1 MLKPKKIIQILSALL
16 LLGVFWIAFVLI
28 QGLFQRKLSHHEEFI
43 PKNAESVLEIEGEAL
58 IKTFVQEVL
67 LEGRFTDKADSYT
80 KSSKSS
86 EPLGMDYLSTFYVFT
101 VTENSKTLTGILV
114 NILDEKQFSR
124 AMKSEEA
131 AGTGFAVKNGVGLML
146 YDASERPLNMDK
158 MNAIASKIIGAK
170 SGFDLNL
177 LAGTTENAKMNYWQK
192 EYTFNDGSKSFKQL
206 KLAMTLEGNQ
216 LKVKGNA
223 NFNSAQSRNYPVLKK
238 SDLSIQSQFIPNKIN
253 EFWVNQMQDLGLKLP
268 KLSYVCGNY
277 HYSEPSPIPDLKVLP
292 HFDGIYA
299 FEENFQV
306 RLPLI
311 AMAASGKIN
320 ALNLKSFNIGNKTIY
335 YEQIDKRTVYLG
347 QSKYNPTPVTKNALL
362 EVSGDLKQLLEIRNG
377 GMISRLLALSPE
389 YNAAERFLSGIK
401 SSEFYIKDKEGKT
414 VDMSMEMEF
423 EDGKSA
429 MNEMVRLVMDL
440 GVWD

>member
-16 LLGVFWIAFVLI
+16 LLVVFWITFALI
-28 QGLFQRKLSHHEEFI
+28 QGLFERKISNHQLYI
-43 PKNAESVLEIEGEAL
+43 PENAESVLKIEGEAL

-67 LEGRFTDKADSYT
+67 LAGSSSDKLDNFSEG
-80 KSSKSS
+80 

-101 VTENSKTLTGILV
+101 LNENSKKLTGILV
-114 NILDEKQFSR
+114 NILDEKQFNR
-124 AMKSEEA
+124 AMKSEQT
-131 AGTGFAVKNGVGLML
+131 AGTGFAVQDGVGLML
-146 YDASERPLNMDK
+146 YDTSESPLSMDK
-158 MNAIASKIIGAK
+158 MNDIAAKIIATK
-170 SGFDLNL
+170 SGFDLTL
-177 LAGTTENAKMNYWQK
+177 LVGTTENAKLNYWQK
-192 EYTFNDGSKSFKQL
+192 EYTFNDGSKSFKQM
-206 KLAMTLEGNQ
+206 KLAMTLEGSQ
-216 LKVKGNA
+216 LKIKGKA
-223 NFNSAQSRNYPVLKK
+223 NFNSTQNRIYPALKK
-238 SDLSIQSQFIPNKIN
+238 NDLSIQSQFIPNKIN
-253 EFWVNQMQDLGLKLP
+253 EFWVNQMQDLGLKFP

-299 FEENFQV
+299 FEENFQI
-306 RLPLI
+306 RIPLI

-320 ALNLKSFNIGNKTIY
+320 VLNLQSFNIGNKTIY

-347 QSKYNPTPVTKNALL
+347 QSKYNPTPVTKNAML
-362 EVSGDLKQLLEIRNG
+362 EVSGNLKQLLEIRNG
-377 GMISRLLALSPE
+377 GMISRLLALSSE

-401 SSEFYIKDKEGKT
+401 SSEFYIKDNDGKT

-423 EDGKSA
+423 EGGKSA